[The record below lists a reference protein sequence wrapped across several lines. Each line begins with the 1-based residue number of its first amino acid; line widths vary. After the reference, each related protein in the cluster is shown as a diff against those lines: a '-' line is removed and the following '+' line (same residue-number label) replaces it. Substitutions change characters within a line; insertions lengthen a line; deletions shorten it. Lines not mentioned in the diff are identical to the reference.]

1 RATSARWRSGCARA
15 SSMIAADTFRFLG
28 VERRIAEARDWD
40 RADWP
45 ALWRYNAH
53 YFDDLVATD
62 AESRS
67 AWHEALIARW
77 MAENPPARGIGW
89 DPYPTSLRIV
99 NWIKRAL
106 AGHALGDASLASL
119 AAQTRHLRRRLEF
132 HLLGNH
138 LLANAKALV
147 FAGTFFEGR
156 EAEAW
161 RARGL
166 ALLRRELA
174 EQVLADGGHVERSPM
189 YHAIV
194 LEDVLDVIAL
204 SRVYADVYDAAD
216 VERWRKLASRMLRW
230 LRVMS
235 HPDGDIAFFNDAAF
249 GIAPDAAALAEYA
262 KALDI
267 AADATPLADIERLD
281 ASGYVRLQAPD
292 AVAIL
297 DVGRI
302 GPDYQPGHAHAD
314 TLSFELSIGG

>member
-1 RATSARWRSGCARA
+1 MPDIATLWHTLRHLRPVQFYARAWFRFVHPRPDLRPAPPLRATSARWRSGCARA

-174 EQVLADGGHVERSPM
+174 EQVLADGGHVERSP
-189 YHAIV
+189 
-194 LEDVLDVIAL
+194 
-204 SRVYADVYDAAD
+204 
-216 VERWRKLASRMLRW
+216 
-230 LRVMS
+230 
-235 HPDGDIAFFNDAAF
+235 
-249 GIAPDAAALAEYA
+249 
-262 KALDI
+262 
-267 AADATPLADIERLD
+267 
-281 ASGYVRLQAPD
+281 
-292 AVAIL
+292 
-297 DVGRI
+297 
-302 GPDYQPGHAHAD
+302 
-314 TLSFELSIGG
+314 